1 MLARWQQEPD
11 IRDALIQGN
20 RIRVVLRNPHDG
32 PFSRKGVELH
42 PVEPRLEDAYIDA
55 VGGMDQRPSPF
66 CLCAGGW
73 VEDPGGEGET
83 FGERLSLPPPD
94 PPFPL
99 PQDFA
104 RGREAGGL
112 KVAASR
118 PSSRI
123 RRQAA
128 LMRKRVPG

>member
-66 CLCAGGW
+66 CLCAAGVGRKSRGAFRKAG
-73 VEDPGGEGET
+73 PPLG
-83 FGERLSLPPPD
+83 LP
-94 PPFPL
+94 L
-99 PQDFA
+99 NRQ
-104 RGREAGGL
+104 G
-112 KVAASR
+112 
-118 PSSRI
+118 
-123 RRQAA
+123 QAA
-128 LMRKRVPG
+128 LMRKRMPS